1 MDGFAAERF
10 DFKDGAFP
18 AALVL
23 EGAAAIRASLGGGE
37 DDDLVGFFRRDA
49 PPSMAWMSWPRSA
62 PWAGSSRE
70 GGIGFDWPFGRRS
83 RRAEEAF
90 PGAAF
95 LITQARFE
103 PSDFF
108 PQAINLLLLFQ
119 AVRAITQVVETR
131 SLSFGF
137 FGALLTVKPQE
148 RRPDFRQ
155 QCFEL
160 APVVQSF
167 LEQRHQF
174 GGNVHAAAAPFFGV
188 GKDKSRMFISA
199 SASRA
204 VRTDAGL
211 VDFGQATFEGGPK
224 GKELIVELLADL
236 RIERGT
242 VWHVFV

>member
-1 MDGFAAERF
+1 
-10 DFKDGAFP
+10 
-18 AALVL
+18 LVL
-23 EGAAAIRASLGGGE
+23 EHPATIRASLRGSN
-37 DDDLVGFFRRDA
+37 DQDLVGLFGGHA
-49 PPSMAWMSWPRSA
+49 PPSMARMAGLRSA
-62 PWAGSSRE
+62 ACPRAVRAG
-70 GGIGFDWPFGRRS
+70 GVGFDGPFGRRS
-83 RRAEEAF
+83 RRAEEPF
-90 PGAAF
+90 LGGAF
-95 LITQARFE
+95 LITQASFE
-103 PSDFF
+103 PSVFF

-155 QCFEL
+155 QRFEL